1 MKYINNIHNSNYRMQ
16 LNDRNCYQLVFT
28 LTVS

>member
-1 MKYINNIHNSNYRMQ
+1 MQ